1 MHGYEVDNRLDHSA
15 TKRDIYSSEIL
26 KKLPWLKRATVKTV
40 IKLYCACSRLRED
53 TRMSMITSIWLV
65 RRVVYEIAR
74 RLVEQGVLRSI
85 DDVQYLDFSDIQQY
99 VYGYEEASVLFSFEK
114 IKQQKDLYRS
124 YTRAPGPPLT
134 FIGYASSIPSKPI
147 DKNLCAFS
155 GLGTSSGQVV
165 ARARVISDLVQQAP
179 ELQRGEII
187 VAEFTDASWT
197 PLFSIAGGIITDVG
211 SMLSHSSIVAREFGI
226 PSVVNTKLATGVIKT
241 GDLVQFDGITGEVVI
256 LEKVGV

>member
-1 MHGYEVDNRLDHSA
+1 M
-15 TKRDIYSSEIL
+15 
-26 KKLPWLKRATVKTV
+26 
-40 IKLYCACSRLRED
+40 
-53 TRMSMITSIWLV
+53 
-65 RRVVYEIAR
+65 
-74 RLVEQGVLRSI
+74 
-85 DDVQYLDFSDIQQY
+85 
-99 VYGYEEASVLFSFEK
+99 
-114 IKQQKDLYRS
+114 
-124 YTRAPGPPLT
+124 
-134 FIGYASSIPSKPI
+134 
-147 DKNLCAFS
+147 
-155 GLGTSSGQVV
+155 V